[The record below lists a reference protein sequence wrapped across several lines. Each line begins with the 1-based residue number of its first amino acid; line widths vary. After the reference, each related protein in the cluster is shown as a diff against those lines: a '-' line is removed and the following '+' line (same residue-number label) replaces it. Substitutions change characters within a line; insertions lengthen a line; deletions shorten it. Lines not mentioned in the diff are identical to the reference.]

1 SGVGQPP
8 AATVVRWVTPA
19 ARHHV
24 HRVRERSNRSVRPSC
39 GARGDPTRRRK
50 RMRLTFYLAAAV
62 AVGMTATAAAAQKAS
77 TGNGAPSGSH
87 FNLNIIGVAHGKN
100 PNMAKGGGDVIFVGL
115 GTSSDAVTT
124 KILLSQAADSEFTV
138 IDKNGTDGEASFALP
153 APGSYTVWARA
164 LGTPGGKAKITTC
177 ATDITLSD
185 PGTVCSTQN
194 TVFVREAG
202 HSKFQNVTDALT
214 TIILDPVANA
224 AAVTACGAT
233 TVSLFDPCLQ
243 GFFWQYDNNGLKLL
257 QVRFYPNPS

>member
-1 SGVGQPP
+1 MRTTCCL
-8 AATVVRWVTPA
+8 AAV
-19 ARHHV
+19 
-24 HRVRERSNRSVRPSC
+24 
-39 GARGDPTRRRK
+39 
-50 RMRLTFYLAAAV
+50 LAAATAGLT
-62 AVGMTATAAAAQKAS
+62 AVATAQS
-77 TGNGAPSGSH
+77 TTGNGALSGQHYS
-87 FNLNIIGVAHGKN
+87 LNIIGVPRDKSTN
-100 PNMAKGGGDVIFVGL
+100 PEWASGHVIFVDL
-115 GTSSDAVTT
+115 GRKDLQVTT
-124 KILLSQAADSEFTV
+124 KILLVLSPTGTFDV
-138 IDKNGTDGEASFALP
+138 IDKNGTDGEASFSLP

-177 ATDITLSD
+177 AADITLSD